1 MGTLTS
7 QRPELGLAA
16 ELELLEMTHARKFTR
31 EEFYTMVDAGIF
43 DDDYKV
49 ELIDGRI
56 VTEMAP
62 IGGEHG
68 WSVDNLTHLLVGTL
82 LDTDLIVR
90 VQSGVSFPGDRE
102 LQPDFAIY
110 RRLPD
115 VRSNPGPSQ
124 ILLAIEVSDSS
135 LRKDLTGKIYLYA
148 EAGIPTY
155 WVVDVRN
162 RRVNVHTNP
171 VDGLYADLAQFSIE
185 DTIDVCGKQIQVA
198 KIF

>member
-1 MGTLTS
+1 MPLLGIMKQVRLASVHRVLKQASSCTEYAMGTLTS

-62 IGGEHG
+62 IGGERG
-68 WSVDNLTHLLVGTL
+68 WSVDNLTRLLVGTL

-102 LQPDFAIY
+102 LQPDFAVY
-110 RRLPD
+110 RRLPET
-115 VRSNPGPSQ
+115 RSNPGPSQ
-124 ILLAIEVSDSS
+124 ILL
-135 LRKDLTGKIYLYA
+135 
-148 EAGIPTY
+148 
-155 WVVDVRN
+155 VVEFATVRCA
-162 RRVNVHTNP
+162 RT
-171 VDGLYADLAQFSIE
+171 
-185 DTIDVCGKQIQVA
+185 
-198 KIF
+198 